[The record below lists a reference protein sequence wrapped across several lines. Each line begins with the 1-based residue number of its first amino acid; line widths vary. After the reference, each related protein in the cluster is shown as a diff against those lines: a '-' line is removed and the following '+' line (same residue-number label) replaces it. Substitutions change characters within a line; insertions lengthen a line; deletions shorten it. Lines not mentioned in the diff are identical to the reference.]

1 MARNF
6 FVKGKQYEVK
16 WKDHFS
22 ESSWMSPHEIEEWVK
37 DNRDPCTTR
46 GTVVYQDDDL
56 LVLSASDDGGGN
68 YGDLM
73 AIYKNHI
80 VKKRRL

>member
-1 MARNF
+1 MARNT
-6 FVKGKQYEVK
+6 FVIGKQYEVK

-22 ESSWMSPHEIEEWVK
+22 DSAWKALSEIEDWVK
-37 DNRDPCTTR
+37 ENSKPCTTR
-46 GTVVYQDDDL
+46 GTVIYQDDEI